1 MDVVAHGLWG
11 GSLFWS
17 RGRKMFLAAVVLGMA
32 PDLLSFGVFHVMR
45 PGWIIGRLAG
55 EISGPPPVSILP
67 AYVFYAYNVTH
78 SLIVWTGIFFLLWR
92 LFKRP
97 PWLLG
102 AWALHILC
110 DIPTH
115 AKSYFPT
122 PFLWPL
128 STPFIDG
135 VSWATPGFVVGN
147 YLCLVLVYGGL
158 FFYQRRRT
166 EVLQVK
172 KEKGLI

>member
-11 GSLFWS
+11 GALFCR
-17 RGRKMFLAAVVLGMA
+17 RGRKLFLAAALLGMA
-32 PDLLSFGVFHVMR
+32 PDLLSFGVFHVMQ

-55 EISGPPPVSILP
+55 EISGPPALSILP
-67 AYVFYAYNVTH
+67 PYVSYAYNVTH
-78 SLIVWTGIFFLLWR
+78 SLIVWAAVFILLWWLR
-92 LFKRP
+92 RRP

-128 STPFIDG
+128 ATPFVDG
-135 VSWATPGFVVGN
+135 VTWATPGVVMWN
-147 YLCLVLVYGGL
+147 YLCLIAVYSGL
-158 FFYQRRRT
+158 LLLLRKRRCPSEACTR
-166 EVLQVK
+166 
-172 KEKGLI
+172 